1 MYGLAGVPLPFY
13 NSTTLRLS
21 LGLSPR
27 VWSTVRRAADAQ
39 PRASV
44 ADAAAHPLSASQLR
58 EWKPDIVHVACPG
71 MLVFAAQL
79 YAYALSVPLVRLW
92 RRFCAAG
99 SLKPGALCLRLQ
111 LTAV

>member
-27 VWSTVRRAADAQ
+27 VWSTVRRFLCKRSLG
-39 PRASV
+39 RARSG
-44 ADAAAHPLSASQLR
+44 HCYGPWLTRLRNLPSSLRPHQLS

-79 YAYALSVPLVRLW
+79 YAYALSVPLVRIGPRASGL
-92 RRFCAAG
+92 
-99 SLKPGALCLRLQ
+99 
-111 LTAV
+111 V